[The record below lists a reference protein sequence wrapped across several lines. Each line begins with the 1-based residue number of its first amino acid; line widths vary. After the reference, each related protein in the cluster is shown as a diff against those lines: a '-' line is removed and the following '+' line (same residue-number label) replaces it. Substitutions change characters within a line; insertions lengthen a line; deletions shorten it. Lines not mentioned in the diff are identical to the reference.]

1 MKIKSLRRRLLANH
15 IFVITM
21 SLLSFIVAIP
31 LFFILYHI
39 IKMGAGIITLDF
51 FIKLPRPMGEI
62 GGGILNGLI
71 GTLLIIIFSSIM
83 AIPFG
88 ISIGIYLSEYAHH
101 KLTKYIRFCAEVL
114 QGVPSIV
121 LGIIAYLWIVIPL
134 KSFSGLAGS
143 VALAIMMLP
152 VIIRST
158 EETLKMVPNSYK
170 EAALSL
176 GVPYSVT
183 IIKVVVPCA
192 FNGIITSVLLGISRI
207 AGETAPL
214 IFTAFGSPFLTFNM
228 FKSINSLPL
237 MIYNYANS
245 PFPQD
250 KQFAWG
256 VSLILCVFVL
266 GLNLLAKGAAKKWK
280 VQF

>member
-1 MKIKSLRRRLLANH
+1 MKEKSLRLRLFYNKLFIATMV
-15 IFVITM
+15 IF
-21 SLLSFIVAIP
+21 SFIVAIP
-31 LFFILYHI
+31 LIFILYHI
-39 IKMGAGIITLDF
+39 AKMGFSIINIDF
-51 FIKLPRPMGEI
+51 FVKLPKPMGEL
-62 GGGILNGLI
+62 GGGILNGLV
-71 GTLLIIIFSSIM
+71 GTFLLIIFASVM

-101 KLTKYIRFCAEVL
+101 RITKYVRFCADTL

-121 LGIIAYLWIVIPL
+121 LGIIAYIWIVLPM
-134 KSFSGLAGS
+134 KKFSGFAGS

-158 EETLKMVPNSYK
+158 EETLKMVPYLFK

-183 IIKVVVPCA
+183 ILKVVLPCA
-192 FNGIITSVLLGISRI
+192 MNGIITSVLLGISRI

-214 IFTAFGSPFLTFNM
+214 IFTAFGNPFLTFNIG
-228 FKSINSLPL
+228 KPINSLPL
-237 MIYNYANS
+237 MIYNFANS
-245 PFPQD
+245 PYPQD
-250 KQFAWG
+250 KLFAWG

>member
-1 MKIKSLRRRLLANH
+1 MKEKSLRLRLAYNKL
-15 IFVITM
+15 FVVAM
-21 SLLSFIVAIP
+21 VLFSFIVAIP

-39 IKMGAGIITLDF
+39 IKMGAGIISLDF
-51 FIKLPRPMGEI
+51 FIKLPKPMGEL
-62 GGGILNGLI
+62 GGGILNGLL
-71 GTLLIIIFSSIM
+71 GTLMLIIFASVM

-88 ISIGIYLSEYAHH
+88 ISIGVYLSEYAHH
-101 KLTKYIRFCAEVL
+101 KITKYIRFCADVL

-121 LGIIAYLWIVIPL
+121 LGIIAYIWIVLPM
-134 KSFSGLAGS
+134 KKFTGFAGA

-158 EETLKMVPNSYK
+158 EETLKMVPYLYK

-183 IIKVVVPCA
+183 IIKVVLPCA
-192 FNGIITSVLLGISRI
+192 LNGIITSVLLGISRI

-214 IFTAFGSPFLTFNM
+214 IFTAFGSQFLTFNIG
-228 FKSINSLPL
+228 KPISSLPL

-250 KQFAWG
+250 RQAAWG

-266 GLNLLAKGAAKKWK
+266 GLNLLAKGAAKRWK